1 MGSEWIKRKEATIRL
16 ELEVID
22 RSLGNKI
29 LNLILLGRYAE
40 HRICYR
46 CAGEYSSIFP
56 CLSSLPTV
64 WQRRQSGNVEHSEA
78 GWSIFLLVLSADSE
92 TFFLHFQGGNS
103 QLRNWGVVLVRW
115 WFLMLYLFNAIV
127 FLWSWPPARI
137 SEFLLSP
144 VTIDEYMRMTTD
156 HNAKLAT
163 VVIYHGKPR
172 AFLIKLFRIWH
183 KYRHYLQLKST

>member
-103 QLRNWGVVLVRW
+103 QTEKLGGCSRAMVIS
-115 WFLMLYLFNAIV
+115 YLIFIFNAIV
-127 FLWSWPPARI
+127 FLWSRLPAHI
-137 SEFLLSP
+137 SEYLLPP
-144 VTIDEYMRMTTD
+144 VSLEE
-156 HNAKLAT
+156 
-163 VVIYHGKPR
+163 
-172 AFLIKLFRIWH
+172 
-183 KYRHYLQLKST
+183 